1 MPQTHMQRTHMQ
13 RTGEAS
19 RKTGIEPFAA
29 ESMQFITQM
38 SSAHAV
44 TMHVFDESGQRVWLG
59 SRGAPS
65 AFRTTYYDE
74 QMWRIDP
81 LSPIRAG
88 VGERALTDLQTA
100 EGRCHGAD
108 PARYRAFLSS
118 FGIID
123 AAEMVFRTDNE
134 LIGGMSLLWTR
145 ASVRGELAVLNNL
158 HRYIQL
164 SFQAALRGTLIG
176 WRRSLVREF
185 SLTPRELEVV
195 ELVCAGQTNC
205 ELGRLLRISLAT
217 VKSHLSSIF
226 QKLGV
231 RNRAAL
237 VQRTLGSVCH

>member
-1 MPQTHMQRTHMQ
+1 MPQTHMQRT
-13 RTGEAS
+13 GNAS
-19 RKTGIEPFAA
+19 RETGIEPFAA
-29 ESMQFITQM
+29 ESMKFITQM
-38 SSAHAV
+38 SSVDFV

-65 AFRTTYYDE
+65 AFRTTYYSE

-81 LSPIRAG
+81 LGPIRAG
-88 VGERALTDLQTA
+88 GGERAVTDLQTA
-100 EGRCHGAD
+100 EGPFRGTD

-123 AAEMVFRTDNE
+123 AAEMVFRDGNE
-134 LIGGMSLLWTR
+134 LIGGMSLLRTGT
-145 ASVRGELAVLNNL
+145 SPGTLRGELQVLNNL

-176 WRRSLVREF
+176 WRKSLVREF

-205 ELGRLLRISLAT
+205 ELGRLLRISLPT
-217 VKSHLSSIF
+217 VKSHLSNIF